1 MRFLL
6 PLLFFSCIFPF
17 LSPYIE
23 SIWSSISSVF
33 SDVFASPMWAE
44 LNDVKAPSLRCLAEK
59 LPEIVLGS
67 RADSTTLTYLNGFK
81 RWRAWANRFPEVA
94 VLPATPAYVSLYLL
108 SVLQASSSPAPVQ
121 NAFYSI
127 RWAHDIAGFDS
138 PTNHTLPQKV
148 VESAKRRLLHL
159 TSKKLPITPEI
170 LQKLFQSLDGSL
182 VDTRFMAMALLA
194 FAGFLRFDELANLK
208 LKDLALHDTHF
219 ELFIESSKT
228 DQYREGAIVPI
239 VKSGTDLCPWGNLEK
254 YLSQAKLTLPT
265 SSQGGD
271 DYLFGNI
278 QTKSG
283 SQSIR
288 PGSKLSYTRCREVL
302 LKKIADVGLDPK
314 SFSWHSFRSGGAS
327 AAANGGISDRM
338 FKRHGRWRSE
348 NAKDGYVADSLESRL
363 AVSMSLGL

>member
-1 MRFLL
+1 
-6 PLLFFSCIFPF
+6 
-17 LSPYIE
+17 
-23 SIWSSISSVF
+23 
-33 SDVFASPMWAE
+33 MWAE

-127 RWAHDIAGFDS
+127 RWANDIAGFDS

-148 VESAKRRLLHL
+148 VESAERKLLHL
-159 TSKKLPITPEI
+159 TSKSFLESRWIFGGHEI
-170 LQKLFQSLDGSL
+170 HGHGVTD
-182 VDTRFMAMALLA
+182 MA

-228 DQYREGAIVPI
+228 DQYREGAIVPN
-239 VKSGTDLCPWGNLEK
+239 VKSGTDLCP
-254 YLSQAKLTLPT
+254 
-265 SSQGGD
+265 
-271 DYLFGNI
+271 
-278 QTKSG
+278 
-283 SQSIR
+283 
-288 PGSKLSYTRCREVL
+288 
-302 LKKIADVGLDPK
+302 
-314 SFSWHSFRSGGAS
+314 
-327 AAANGGISDRM
+327 
-338 FKRHGRWRSE
+338 
-348 NAKDGYVADSLESRL
+348 
-363 AVSMSLGL
+363 

>member
-1 MRFLL
+1 MFFHDILRAFPFSAPFFLVHL
-6 PLLFFSCIFPF
+6 FPF

-23 SIWSSISSVF
+23 SIWSPISPVF

-108 SVLQASSSPAPVQ
+108 IVLQASSSPAPVQ
-121 NAFYSI
+121 NAFYNI

-170 LQKLFQSLDGSL
+170 LQKLFQNLDRSL

-208 LKDLALHDTHF
+208 LKDLALHDTYF
-219 ELFIESSKT
+219 ELFFESSKT

-239 VKSGTDLCPWGNLEK
+239 V
-254 YLSQAKLTLPT
+254 
-265 SSQGGD
+265 
-271 DYLFGNI
+271 
-278 QTKSG
+278 
-283 SQSIR
+283 
-288 PGSKLSYTRCREVL
+288 
-302 LKKIADVGLDPK
+302 
-314 SFSWHSFRSGGAS
+314 
-327 AAANGGISDRM
+327 
-338 FKRHGRWRSE
+338 
-348 NAKDGYVADSLESRL
+348 
-363 AVSMSLGL
+363 

>member
-1 MRFLL
+1 MTSVSFESFQVPHIYGRVRLGGHSLVMYLCDSCMFFHYILPRVSFFCSFFLVH
-6 PLLFFSCIFPF
+6 LFHF

-23 SIWSSISSVF
+23 SIWSFISSVF
-33 SDVFASPMWAE
+33 QMFFASPMWAE

-159 TSKKLPITPEI
+159 TSKKLPITPKI
-170 LQKLFQSLDGSL
+170 LQMFFRSLDGSL
-182 VDTRFMAMALLA
+182 VDTRFIAMALLV
-194 FAGFLRFDELANLK
+194 FAGFLRFDELANLN
-208 LKDLALHDTHF
+208 LKDLALHDTDTA
-219 ELFIESSKT
+219 LI
-228 DQYREGAIVPI
+228 
-239 VKSGTDLCPWGNLEK
+239 
-254 YLSQAKLTLPT
+254 
-265 SSQGGD
+265 
-271 DYLFGNI
+271 
-278 QTKSG
+278 
-283 SQSIR
+283 
-288 PGSKLSYTRCREVL
+288 
-302 LKKIADVGLDPK
+302 
-314 SFSWHSFRSGGAS
+314 SFTQ
-327 AAANGGISDRM
+327 
-338 FKRHGRWRSE
+338 
-348 NAKDGYVADSLESRL
+348 
-363 AVSMSLGL
+363 